1 MPLSRSCFGNFS
13 DLVQVIGNN
22 FPKAKKEGKMG
33 KFGLTK
39 CRKWQGGVRTAF
51 FSFLVKDHLGQL
63 NRSINKGNVQGA
75 DV

>member
-1 MPLSRSCFGNFS
+1 
-13 DLVQVIGNN
+13 
-22 FPKAKKEGKMG
+22 MG

-75 DV
+75 DVEKSGRHHLYSYTSLFYL